1 VTTKGSGKIT
11 VVWPAFPMTI
21 GIGNLDAGASQ
32 TIRIV
37 LKVPTTVTQFGL
49 AEGGDYVSVKGAL
62 NLFAV
67 AQTVTP

>member
-1 VTTKGSGKIT
+1 
-11 VVWPAFPMTI
+11 MTI

-32 TIRIV
+32 TIRIA
-37 LKVPTTVTQFGL
+37 LKVPAHVTQFGL

-67 AQTVTP
+67 AQTVTS